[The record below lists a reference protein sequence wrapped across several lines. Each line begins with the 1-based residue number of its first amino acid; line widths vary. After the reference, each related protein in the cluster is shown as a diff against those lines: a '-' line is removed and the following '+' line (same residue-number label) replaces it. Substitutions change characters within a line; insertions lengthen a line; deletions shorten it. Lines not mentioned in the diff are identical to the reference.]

1 MSYEIK
7 IMPAAH
13 RQLAAL
19 PKVVLTRVDSKI
31 LALSDNPR
39 PQGVKKLHAEEG
51 LYRIRIGDYRV
62 VYAID
67 DPTSTVLVIKI
78 GHRSD
83 VYE

>member
-1 MSYEIK
+1 
-7 IMPAAH
+7 MPAAQ

-19 PKVVLTRVDSKI
+19 PKVVLKRVDSKI

-39 PQGVKKLHAEEG
+39 PPGVKKLHAVEG
-51 LYRIRIGDYRV
+51 LYRVRVGDYRV

-67 DPTSTVLVIKI
+67 DTASTVLVIKI